1 MNSIR
6 TRLLLVLLS
15 VGLIPMIFVVL
26 VTNHGT
32 RNSLEESEREKIA
45 AVTYEVARQAKLVMN
60 SAGNDLVALQGNRIV
75 TDSTIP
81 LDIRVEEMKRLVAA
95 YKMFDDITLY
105 DSKGVIVRST
115 TNKNHPEP
123 EEKTLWFKKC
133 LHQQEVITS
142 RPHHVVG
149 EDGLHL
155 KVYIPLNLASSVEQ
169 FVLRARLKFDPM
181 WDLVDGIKIGDKGEA
196 VLLDPRG
203 RLIAGRDK
211 KLISRSYFKGGVT
224 PFWNDSEGY
233 VKKDGEEYY
242 FHSEVL
248 TAKETGVGEA
258 WVIACL
264 RPRSEVLAFVQQ
276 AVTMQSHIAL
286 LVLVVTALIGFW
298 LAKMIAN
305 PIVRA
310 SSIARRVEEG
320 DLDVRMNDHGVAE
333 IKQLGLSFNGMLDE
347 VRNHRFELEAMV
359 DSRTKSLRNSQS
371 RLEDTSAQLRASYEA
386 ARD

>member
-1 MNSIR
+1 M
-6 TRLLLVLLS
+6 V
-15 VGLIPMIFVVL
+15 FVVL

-155 KVYIPLNLASSVEQ
+155 KKS
-169 FVLRARLKFDPM
+169 
-181 WDLVDGIKIGDKGEA
+181 
-196 VLLDPRG
+196 
-203 RLIAGRDK
+203 
-211 KLISRSYFKGGVT
+211 T
-224 PFWNDSEGY
+224 
-233 VKKDGEEYY
+233 
-242 FHSEVL
+242 FH
-248 TAKETGVGEA
+248 
-258 WVIACL
+258 
-264 RPRSEVLAFVQQ
+264 
-276 AVTMQSHIAL
+276 
-286 LVLVVTALIGFW
+286 
-298 LAKMIAN
+298 
-305 PIVRA
+305 
-310 SSIARRVEEG
+310 
-320 DLDVRMNDHGVAE
+320 
-333 IKQLGLSFNGMLDE
+333 
-347 VRNHRFELEAMV
+347 
-359 DSRTKSLRNSQS
+359 
-371 RLEDTSAQLRASYEA
+371 
-386 ARD
+386 